1 MDSFLLTRFLSNY
14 LSIYTI
20 LLYILFCLC
29 SLQSYNLCRFQ
40 DFPEDHIYSFS
51 FLLGVTIMLLGFGLG
66 YVSDRTLL
74 ALRRSTSTSTGTR
87 TYQIPRGGMFE
98 YVSAPHFLGECLEW
112 WGFALASSSL
122 DYSNDDSFSVLPAAA
137 APLSFALWTLANLVP
152 RALAQ
157 HQWYHLR
164 FPEDYPQERKAILPF
179 LL

>member
-1 MDSFLLTRFLSNY
+1 
-14 LSIYTI
+14 
-20 LLYILFCLC
+20 
-29 SLQSYNLCRFQ
+29 LCRFQ
-40 DFPEDHIYSFS
+40 EFPEDHIYSFS

-74 ALRRSTSTSTGTR
+74 ALRSTG

-112 WGFALASSSL
+112 WGFALACHFSL
-122 DYSNDDSFSVLPAAA
+122 AAV
-137 APLSFALWTLANLVP
+137 SFALWTMANLVP

-157 HQWYHLR
+157 QAWYHLR
-164 FPEDYPQERKAILPF
+164 FPEDYPKERKAILLF